1 MKFRNIIRVALAVA
15 LIAGIAGN
23 ADAAKK
29 RTKGKAKAR
38 TTAAAPAV
46 TKGETKSYGDNLS
59 TQMFKIK
66 KGESVI
72 EVEYPVAGDPAIVGA
87 IRKMI
92 ADAVAG
98 TYKNDNFV
106 PYSGP
111 LDTPDDF
118 MKKTI
123 RGYASKG
130 SYGSDKS
137 TIEQTVKVIYSNG
150 NVVTYSNE
158 GYEYSGGAHGMPWSV
173 GTSYL
178 LSDGTKL
185 TGDLLPGISTMRSYL
200 VDALAREAQ
209 ISPYEFDD
217 VFFVKS
223 NELGFPGG
231 TNPYITSDGLTYR
244 YSAYEIGP
252 YAMGMP
258 EAVIPFSAARS
269 LVAGKAAEFL
279 K

>member
-72 EVEYPVAGDPAIVGA
+72 EVEYPVA
-87 IRKMI
+87 
-92 ADAVAG
+92 
-98 TYKNDNFV
+98 
-106 PYSGP
+106 
-111 LDTPDDF
+111 
-118 MKKTI
+118 
-123 RGYASKG
+123 
-130 SYGSDKS
+130 
-137 TIEQTVKVIYSNG
+137 
-150 NVVTYSNE
+150 
-158 GYEYSGGAHGMPWSV
+158 
-173 GTSYL
+173 
-178 LSDGTKL
+178 
-185 TGDLLPGISTMRSYL
+185 GDLLPGISTMRSYL